1 MVPVFTGWR
10 DQGVLTDMVTN
21 VGTVAAVIIYFWRDV
36 IHMFWGAI
44 DLIRR
49 RTSHNAELAFHVLIG
64 TIPIIIVGLLLKLT
78 HLDEHIRSA
87 TLVAVNAIVFGIL
100 LYAADTYGLV
110 RRTVLNMNWK
120 SSLII
125 GGAQALSLHSW
136 HKPLGHHHDRRPG
149 PWFQR
154 PLRLHAFPSCSPFR
168 PMGPHHCW

>member
-1 MVPVFTGWR
+1 
-10 DQGVLTDMVTN
+10 
-21 VGTVAAVIIYFWRDV
+21 
-36 IHMFWGAI
+36 MFWGAI

-125 GGAQALSLHSW
+125 GGGPLPESW

-149 PWFQR
+149 PWFQQ
-154 PLRLHAFPSCSPFR
+154 A
-168 PMGPHHCW
+168 